1 MALATTCPQCK
12 TSFKVVPDQLKL
24 RRGMVRCGVCQQ
36 VFSGIDFLR
45 YVDDNA
51 RLAPEPP
58 PARATQI
65 DPPTTDLKTAFFLPE
80 TVFAPTSRLDG
91 EQATA
96 GPALMPVSIQ
106 LRAADAPGAPP
117 PQTDDDGPTTLPL
130 EDDRDDLGLLDE
142 SADDDILIEAPRPAG
157 RQAPLEADAIDYFA
171 PERRAGGFS
180 SRLLPVGW
188 LVCGLL
194 AATLLVQLIVAGRN
208 WIGASLPDARPVL
221 TRMLAPL
228 RLDLE
233 APRDLPSVTI
243 ESFELQSSGK
253 PGVLMM
259 SALLRNR
266 AQHSVQWPAMELTL
280 TDGQGALLVRKVIL
294 PNEYLAA
301 LPATGADGLGPKAEL
316 PLRLA
321 LEARDVVPAGYS
333 VTLFYP

>member
-51 RLAPEPP
+51 RLTPEPP
-58 PARATQI
+58 PVRAAQI

-80 TVFAPTSRLDG
+80 TVFAPTTRLDG

-96 GPALMPVSIQ
+96 GPALMPASIQ
-106 LRAADAPGAPP
+106 LRTADAPGAPAP
-117 PQTDDDGPTTLPL
+117 HPDEEPATLPL
-130 EDDRDDLGLLDE
+130 QDDRDDLGLLDE
-142 SADDDILIEAPRPAG
+142 SADEDILIEAPGPAMRP
-157 RQAPLEADAIDYFA
+157 APLEADAIDYFA

-180 SRLLPVGW
+180 NRLLPVGW

-208 WIGASLPDARPVL
+208 WIGASLPNARPAL

-233 APRDLPSVTI
+233 PPRDLPSVTI

-253 PGVLMM
+253 PGVLTM

-294 PNEYLAA
+294 PGEYLAA
-301 LPATGADGLGPKAEL
+301 LPVAGADGLGPKAEL

-321 LEARDVVPAGYS
+321 LEARDVAPAGYS